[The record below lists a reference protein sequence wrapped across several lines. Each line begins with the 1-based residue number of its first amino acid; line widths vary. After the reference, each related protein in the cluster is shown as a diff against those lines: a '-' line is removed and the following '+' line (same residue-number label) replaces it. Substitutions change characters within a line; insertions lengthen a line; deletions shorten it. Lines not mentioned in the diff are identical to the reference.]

1 MGNGLNGP
9 SGNLRERL
17 WKEKG
22 RCQDKNQQL
31 SGKLQ
36 PGECEAQ
43 FWESKAQRCHRNSLS
58 IYRRTYFRVNKVKFF
73 VENMKRY
80 NNWIS
85 IPKGL
90 GIHHREANLYPSKD
104 MKSFWFKKVQTALKR
119 MATNGSHHPLEA
131 EANPWHL
138 SLGQEEGFFSDH
150 LLWRGAASS
159 LPYLMFFSKAVR
171 ALTTALKASSL
182 PGAMHLSGWSSTASF
197 R

>member
-1 MGNGLNGP
+1 MGPLAIWGRG
-9 SGNLRERL
+9 SERKRDVARTRTSSSVGNCSQVNV
-17 WKEKG
+17 KH
-22 RCQDKNQQL
+22 N
-31 SGKLQ
+31 SGKAKHKDVTETAS
-36 PGECEAQ
+36 P
-43 FWESKAQRCHRNSLS
+43 
-58 IYRRTYFRVNKVKFF
+58 YRRTYFRVNKVKFF

-90 GIHHREANLYPSKD
+90 GIHHREENLYPSKD